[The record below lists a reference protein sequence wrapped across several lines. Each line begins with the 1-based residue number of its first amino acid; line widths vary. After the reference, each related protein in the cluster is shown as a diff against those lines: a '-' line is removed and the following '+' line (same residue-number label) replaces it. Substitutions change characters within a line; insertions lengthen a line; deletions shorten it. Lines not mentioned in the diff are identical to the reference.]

1 MQNRYTADIGDF
13 SKYGLMRAFAKAGLS
28 TALAWYLV
36 PDESHNFDGKHTAYI
51 GRERFRRCDSA
62 LHDLMADLVSTGQ
75 RNIQAVEK
83 SNILGPDTLFHSE
96 PLDFSRLPPLSGRQ
110 GRSRRGQVRD
120 RWLSDCVA
128 RTKGRDVVFFDPDNG
143 LEGSNPSP
151 LSAKGPKFLYW
162 SDLLPFVGRNQS
174 LVIYNHASRQGSIYD
189 QISKRFAAVKDH
201 IPSRAHAVAMLWRS
215 FSVRY
220 YLIIPAP
227 ETRDV
232 IMSACEKMISGSWGQ
247 KGLFELVTE

>member
-1 MQNRYTADIGDF
+1 MQNRYTGDIGDF
-13 SKYGLMRAFAKAGLS
+13 SKFGLMRAFAKAGLS

-36 PDESHNFDGKHTAYI
+36 PDETHNFDGKHISYI
-51 GRERFRRCDSA
+51 GREKFRRCDPE
-62 LHDLMADLVSTGQ
+62 LHDVMANLVSTGQ

-83 SNILGPDTLFHSE
+83 SDILGADTLFHGD

-110 GRSRRGQVRD
+110 GRWQRGQARD
-120 RWLSDCVA
+120 RWLLDCVA
-128 RTKGRDVVFFDPDNG
+128 RTRDRDVVFFDPDNG
-143 LEGSNPSP
+143 LESSNPRP

-174 LVIYNHASRQGSIYD
+174 LVIYNHASRQGPIYD
-189 QISKRFAAVKDH
+189 QISKRLAGVKDH
-201 IPSRAHAVAMLWRS
+201 IPYGAQAVAMLWRS

-227 ETRDV
+227 EMRDV
-232 IMSACEKMISGSWGQ
+232 ILSACERMISGSWGQ
-247 KGLFELVTE
+247 RGLFELVK